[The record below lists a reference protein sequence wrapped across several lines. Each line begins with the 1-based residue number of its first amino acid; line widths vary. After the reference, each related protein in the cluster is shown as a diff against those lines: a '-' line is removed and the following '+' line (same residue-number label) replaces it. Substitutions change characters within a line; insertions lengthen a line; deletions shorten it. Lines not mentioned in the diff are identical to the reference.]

1 MKLSWRD
8 VAHLLIVL
16 GVGGYSFYGSM
27 TGTGLGGWLNNAQQ
41 AIFGSYWWK
50 FSVILAMGLAG
61 VLALL
66 AEFVWNMV
74 SGSQG
79 DFEQSIGY
87 RILFGPKAT
96 RPRSDAGTGHSIAA
110 DGPDNR
116 WATRASDGRC
126 LGEGI
131 SEMEKKELPCC
142 GLVDAG
148 HVMELP
154 HVYQFDFDLYQCGQC
169 ARYWVY
175 AWRWP
180 GSEGWEEVTV
190 EDAEKMQSLGG
201 NELRAFM
208 KEWARS
214 FD

>member
-1 MKLSWRD
+1 MSWKD

-27 TGTGLGGWLNNAQQ
+27 TGTGLGGWLNYAQQ
-41 AIFGSYWWK
+41 AIFGSYSWK
-50 FSVILAMGLAG
+50 FSVILAVGLVGA
-61 VLALL
+61 LALL
-66 AEFVWNMV
+66 AEFVWNMM
-74 SGSQG
+74 SGSQDG
-79 DFEQSIGY
+79 LEQSIGY
-87 RILFGPKAT
+87 RLLFGAKAT

-110 DGPDNR
+110 DRPDNR

-126 LGEGI
+126 LGKGI